1 MARYCDSVC
10 RLCRREG
17 MKLFL
22 KGDRCIGDKCSFDKR
37 SYPPGQHGTARTRG
51 KVSEYGL
58 QLREKQKTRRVYGIF
73 EKQFRRYY
81 AMAAKKKGV
90 TGDNLLRLLE
100 QRLDNVVFRSSFA
113 DSRAQ
118 ARQLVLHNHVRV
130 NGRKVNRASYSIRK
144 GDVIEIKE
152 KSKKLESVKQSGVK
166 GQARGIPPWL
176 DVDLK
181 DSQARVVEMPTA
193 ADIQL
198 PIEVQQ
204 IVEFYSK

>member
-73 EKQFRRYY
+73 EKQFRRLLRHGGEE
-81 AMAAKKKGV
+81 KRRD
-90 TGDNLLRLLE
+90 GDNLLRLLE